1 MFGSIKVFDLNDVF
15 VRVFVVEWVVVD
27 FNEGID
33 VVNVFFGS
41 CDLGDVVFVL
51 GFQVVGFVIFNEEF
65 EGIGLCFIFCDFY
78 GFFQLGDD
86 LLNGGAVYFIGV
98 LDGFF

>member
-1 MFGSIKVFDLNDVF
+1 MVGNVNDVFFFVFIYDGWVVFEVLCIFRNDSYMFGSIKVFDLNDVF

-51 GFQVVGFVIFNEEF
+51 GF
-65 EGIGLCFIFCDFY
+65 
-78 GFFQLGDD
+78 
-86 LLNGGAVYFIGV
+86 
-98 LDGFF
+98 